1 VTLHPRHIQLFV
13 SLPVF
18 ALQSPAIHRPI
29 AQSCTFHF
37 TLKKVRKMAG
47 KTRLVKGIVG
57 IEAAIV
63 LIAFVVVAAALAFV
77 VLNMGF
83 YTTQRSKEVMSQ
95 GLAQASSAL
104 EIDGTVLAKVNTT
117 KQNLTCVVIPIRLSA
132 GQKDVELTPGKADIA
147 VWVINKGGATSTYT
161 NSTQAITNLTKTLQ
175 KIYNSINIHANYTI
189 DELCTAAGATWSGV
203 AVVWRQPNNNDTVL
217 QAGEK
222 VLVVINFTKL
232 GKILKQVGIGLSPY
246 DVFKVEI
253 KPPIGSALTVER
265 QVPASLTYE
274 YIDLG

>member
-1 VTLHPRHIQLFV
+1 MR
-13 SLPVF
+13 
-18 ALQSPAIHRPI
+18 
-29 AQSCTFHF
+29 
-37 TLKKVRKMAG
+37 RKTYKA
-47 KTRLVKGIVG
+47 IVG

-83 YTTQRSKEVMSQ
+83 YTTQRSKEVMGQ

-104 EIDGTVLAKVNTT
+104 EIDGTVLAEVDTATT
-117 KQNLTCVVIPIRLSA
+117 HNLSCVVIPVRLSA
-132 GQKDVELTPGKADIA
+132 GQKDVDLTPGKADIA
-147 VWVINKGGATSTYT
+147 VWVINKGGIT
-161 NSTQAITNLTKTLQ
+161 NAYNESTQAKTDAT
-175 KIYNSINIHANYTI
+175 SF
-189 DELCTAAGATWSGV
+189 DVDSLCSSAGTTWSGV
-203 AVVWRQPNNNDTVL
+203 AVVWRQPNNGDTVL

-222 VLVVINFTKL
+222 ILVVINFSKL
-232 GKILKQVGIGLSPY
+232 GQLLGFGKGLQPY

-265 QVPASLTYE
+265 TVPASLTYS

>member
-1 VTLHPRHIQLFV
+1 M
-13 SLPVF
+13 
-18 ALQSPAIHRPI
+18 
-29 AQSCTFHF
+29 
-37 TLKKVRKMAG
+37 RKT
-47 KTRLVKGIVG
+47 KLLKGIVG

-104 EIDGTVLAKVNTT
+104 EIDGTVLAKVDT
-117 KQNLTCVVIPIRLSA
+117 QNQRLTCAVIPIRLSA
-132 GQKDVELTPGKADIA
+132 GQKDVDLTPGKADIA
-147 VWVINKGGATSTYT
+147 VWVVNKGGLTSTYT
-161 NSTQAITNLTKTLQ
+161 NPIHNASMNEWGQAITNLTKYLSDMINANPPLLKGYTQ
-175 KIYNSINIHANYTI
+175 IYAANYTI
-189 DELCTAAGATWSGV
+189 DELCDAAEATWSGV
-203 AVVWRQPNNNDTVL
+203 AVIWRQPNNGDTVL

-232 GKILKQVGIGLSPY
+232 GTILKQVDGGLKPY

-265 QVPASLTYE
+265 QVPASLTYS

>member
-1 VTLHPRHIQLFV
+1 
-13 SLPVF
+13 
-18 ALQSPAIHRPI
+18 
-29 AQSCTFHF
+29 
-37 TLKKVRKMAG
+37 VRYVKRF
-47 KTRLVKGIVG
+47 RLLKGIVG

-83 YTTQRSKEVMSQ
+83 YTTQRSKEVMGQ

-104 EIDGTVLAKVNTT
+104 EIDGTVLAKVDSG
-117 KQNLTCVVIPIRLSA
+117 KLVCAVIPIRLSA
-132 GQKDVELTPGKADIA
+132 GQKDVDLTPGKADIA
-147 VWVINKGGATSTYT
+147 VWVVDKGGLTAAYT
-161 NSTQAITNLTKTLQ
+161 NAVHEPRNNIYTQAVTNLTKYLIDIGET
-175 KIYNSINIHANYTI
+175 IEVANFTI

-203 AVVWRQPNNNDTVL
+203 AVVWRVPNNGDNVL

-222 VLVVINFTKL
+222 VLVVVNFTKL
-232 GKILKQVGIGLSPY
+232 GGILTVVDGGLEPY
-246 DVFKVEI
+246 DIFKVEI

-265 QVPASLTYE
+265 QVPASLAYT